1 MRGFQVAPAE
11 VEAVLYRH
19 PAVLDCAVFGVPDAR
34 AGEVPV
40 AAVKLGRT
48 KPLADG
54 ELERLVADSTGHVQA
69 APPRGHRR
77 RDPTPPVRQSV
88 AAHLARRI
96 RPTGRPQRAGRR
108 IDGRPAS
115 QEQQAL
121 REPRP
126 RSSTGSVEI
135 RRRDRRS
142 PAGREAR
149 CGRDRVR
156 TARPPGCSRG
166 RRSSGVGSGGG
177 HRRRGARR
185 GAADASFLGPTLA
198 AELRRLAGAPPG
210 DTVETVALD
219 SAPVSLVRGVD
230 RTCPPA
236 VAIDA
241 QGSDRALLLAHG
253 PEGGR
258 LAQVDLH
265 AQQSGLDLTRP
276 SVVVD
281 GVAVA
286 AVEGAQRTLTQDDLA
301 RWTALGL
308 SVTCA
313 DLVGTMRGAV
323 DLACTYATHRHQYG
337 AAIGSFQAVQHM
349 LADAFVAMEGSR
361 SVTLHAAWA
370 VDACPR
376 WPGGG
381 RRRRGQ
387 GVLRPRRS

>member
-1 MRGFQVAPAE
+1 MDV
-11 VEAVLYRH
+11 
-19 PAVLDCAVFGVPDAR
+19 
-34 AGEVPV
+34 
-40 AAVKLGRT
+40 
-48 KPLADG
+48 
-54 ELERLVADSTGHVQA
+54 RL
-69 APPRGHRR
+69 
-77 RDPTPPVRQSV
+77 
-88 AAHLARRI
+88 
-96 RPTGRPQRAGRR
+96 
-108 IDGRPAS
+108 S

-121 REPRP
+121 RDAAAQ
-126 RSSTGSVEI
+126 VV
-135 RRRDRRS
+135 DRLG
-142 PAGREAR
+142 PKAVAEVGDPGRGAKLDTAVTESGWR
-149 CGRDRVR
+149 ELRV
-156 TARPPGCSRG
+156 AAEGGGPLA
-166 RRSSGVGSGGG
+166 SGVEAAIVAEELG
-177 HRRRGARR
+177 R
-185 GAADASFLGPTLA
+185 GAADASFLGPILA

-219 SAPVSLVRGVD
+219 ARLVSLVRGVD
-230 RTCPPA
+230 GTCPPA

-241 QGSDRALLLAHG
+241 QGSVRALLLAHG

-258 LAQVDLH
+258 LAQVDLQ

-286 AVEGAQRTLTQDDLA
+286 AVEGAQRALTQDDLA

-323 DLACTYATHRHQYG
+323 DLARTYATHRHQYG

-370 VDACPR
+370 VDALPAGEAVAAAAVAKAYCARAARSVCEAAIQVHGGVGNTWECLAHVFLRRALLSGDVLGDPHVSLER
-376 WPGGG
+376 VLAHNGIGGG
-381 RRRRGQ
+381 HG
-387 GVLRPRRS
+387 LR